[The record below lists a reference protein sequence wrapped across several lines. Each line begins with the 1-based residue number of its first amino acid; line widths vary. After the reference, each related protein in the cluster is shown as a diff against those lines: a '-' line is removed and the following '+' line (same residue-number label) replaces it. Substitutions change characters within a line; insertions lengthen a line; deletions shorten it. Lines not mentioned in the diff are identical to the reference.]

1 MKSRR
6 KTVAVNGREYSWPKA
21 PIVVI
26 CCDGSEPD
34 YMEIAMAEG
43 LMPNLK
49 QMIAKGD
56 FASFPVSP
64 IQIICPS

>member
-1 MKSRR
+1 MNVNSMKSSS
-6 KTVAVNGREYSWPKA
+6 KSVNVNGREYGWPKA
-21 PIVVI
+21 PLVVI

-49 QMIAKGD
+49 RMIAKGENTRGL
-56 FASFPVSP
+56 
-64 IQIICPS
+64 